1 MKLNKDGQLQFKG
14 KLISLSEATLQ
25 NTNGKNYK
33 VAEVE
38 FTNVKGDV
46 VKRTAVVYEG
56 NYSKS
61 MTIGN
66 EYLCTASQTEKGVII
81 QVSHLN
87 GTADRPDTT
96 DFDFAGTPVVA
107 TKSTSNKVDAAA

>member
-1 MKLNKDGQLQFKG
+1 MKLNKDGQLQFTG
-14 KLISLSEATLQ
+14 KLINLSEATLK

-38 FTNVKGDV
+38 FTNAKGEL
-46 VKRTAVVYEG
+46 VKRSAVVYEG
-56 NYSKS
+56 NYGKG

-66 EYLCTASQTEKGVII
+66 EYLCTASQTEQGVII

-96 DFDFAGTPVVA
+96 DFDFAGAPVVA
-107 TKSTSNKVDAAA
+107 AKPASSKVDAAA